1 MDKHVVD
8 PQTPLGADTR
18 LPLSGAGAQDRAE
31 FLRQVFPGLTESWVF
46 YIGSSAHW
54 RTYPAGAVICREGD
68 YGDTFFIIES
78 GTVEI
83 SKRLDGE
90 TSRILGREGAGE
102 FFGELALVQG
112 IPRVATVTAIE
123 DTDVLE
129 ISKDDFSQYIDSNP
143 AMAVAIMRAVAARL
157 RDADQR
163 AIAELRRK
171 NAEVEEAYDD
181 LRREIER
188 RADFLTIVSHELRT
202 PLTSVKGYMHLLKSG
217 MLKDADFDRAV
228 EALTRNFD
236 RIVELVNNI
245 LILEEIELVVPQME
259 LINLETV
266 VRGIVEQQAPRAQ
279 ESGLRVLTE
288 IEAGLPRLRGDES
301 TLSQA
306 FGALLDNAIKFS
318 PDGGDV
324 VVKVG
329 RDGPHAVIVVT
340 DPGVGIEPDAIDH
353 IFDRIHLLDRQGDR
367 LFGGMGIGLPL
378 VRAVV
383 QHHDGTIGVE
393 SQPGQGSTFTIRL
406 PFR

>member
-1 MDKHVVD
+1 MERHVTD
-8 PQTPLGADTR
+8 AK
-18 LPLSGAGAQDRAE
+18 DRTE
-31 FLRQVFPGLTESWVF
+31 FLRQVFPGVTDSWAS
-46 YIGSSAHW
+46 YMASTAHW

-68 YGDTFFIIES
+68 HGDTFFIIES

-83 SKRLDGE
+83 SKQLDGDS
-90 TSRILGREGAGE
+90 SRILGREGAGE

-112 IPRVATVTAIE
+112 VPRAATVTAIE
-123 DTDVLE
+123 DTELLE
-129 ISKDDFSQYIDSNP
+129 ISKEDFSRYIDHNP
-143 AMAVAIMRAVAARL
+143 AMAAAIMRAVAARL

-171 NAEVEEAYDD
+171 NAELREAYDD
-181 LRREIER
+181 LRHEIER
-188 RADFLTIVSHELRT
+188 RAEFLTIVSHELRT

-259 LINLETV
+259 LINLEGI

-279 ESGLRVLTE
+279 ESGLRILTE

-306 FGALLDNAIKFS
+306 IGALLDNAIKFS
-318 PDGGDV
+318 PDGGDI
-324 VVKVG
+324 VVKMR
-329 RDGPHAVIVVT
+329 RDGRHAVIVVT
-340 DPGVGIEPDAIDH
+340 DPGVGMEPDVKDH
-353 IFDRIHLLDRQGDR
+353 IFDRFHLLDEKGDH

-383 QHHDGTIGVE
+383 QHHDGTIDVE
-393 SQPGQGSTFTIRL
+393 SQPGRGSAFTIRL

>member
-1 MDKHVVD
+1 MERRVTDAK
-8 PQTPLGADTR
+8 
-18 LPLSGAGAQDRAE
+18 DRTE
-31 FLRQVFPGLTESWVF
+31 FLRQVFPGVTDSWAS
-46 YIGSSAHW
+46 YMASTAHW
-54 RTYPAGAVICREGD
+54 RTYLAGAVICREGD
-68 YGDTFFIIES
+68 HGDTFFIIES

-83 SKRLDGE
+83 SKQLDGDS
-90 TSRILGREGAGE
+90 SRILGREGAGE

-112 IPRVATVTAIE
+112 IPRAATVTAIE
-123 DTDVLE
+123 DTELLE
-129 ISKDDFSQYIDSNP
+129 ISKEDFNQYIDHNP
-143 AMAVAIMRAVAARL
+143 AMAAAIMRAVAARL

-171 NAEVEEAYDD
+171 NAELREAYDD
-181 LRREIER
+181 LRLAIKHRGE
-188 RADFLTIVSHELRT
+188 FLTTISHELRT

-259 LINLETV
+259 LINLEGI
-266 VRGIVEQQAPRAQ
+266 VRGIVEQQAPRAR
-279 ESGLRVLTE
+279 ESGLRILTE

-306 FGALLDNAIKFS
+306 INALLDNAIKFS
-318 PDGGDV
+318 PDGGHI
-324 VVKVG
+324 VVKVRREG
-329 RDGPHAVIVVT
+329 RHAVIVVT
-340 DPGVGIEPDAIDH
+340 DPGVGIEPDVIGH
-353 IFDRIHLLDRQGDR
+353 IFDRSHLLDEKGDH

-383 QHHDGTIGVE
+383 QHHDGTIDVE
-393 SQPGQGSTFTIRL
+393 SQPGRGSAFTIRL